1 MTIASPSELAR
12 RLGVAISDES
22 LILALTHRS
31 YAFENGGLPTN
42 ERLEFLGDSVLGLV
56 VTDTLYR
63 NYADQPEGQLARM
76 RAAIVNARSLA
87 DVARTFDLGEFI
99 RLGRGETSTGGA
111 DKASIL
117 SDTLEAV
124 LGAVYLELGLQ
135 VATELV
141 HSLFDPVI
149 ANAGELGAGLDWK
162 SSLQE
167 RTAEVGAG
175 VPQYLVEQS
184 GPPHDRQFEAYVQLG
199 DNRYGPGHGKSK
211 KEAEHIAAQIAWRAL
226 TPTNASNSDADF
238 SPNKTSGS
246 ESGAYSN
253 TASDSQVDLASR
265 GH

>member
-1 MTIASPSELAR
+1 MTLEPAELAR
-12 RLGVAISDES
+12 RIGVDISDDS

-63 NYADQPEGQLARM
+63 KYADQPEGQLARM

-87 DVARTFDLGEFI
+87 EVARTLDLGAFI

-135 VATELV
+135 AATDLI

-167 RTAEVGAG
+167 RAAEVGAG
-175 VPQYLVEQS
+175 VPQYLIEQS
-184 GPPHDRQFEAYVQLG
+184 GPPHDRKFEAYVQLS
-199 DNRYGPGHGKSK
+199 DDRYGPGHGKSK
-211 KEAEHIAAQIAWRAL
+211 KEAEHIAAQLAWRAL
-226 TPTNASNSDADF
+226 
-238 SPNKTSGS
+238 SPDKGDGSGGD
-246 ESGAYSN
+246 EA
-253 TASDSQVDLASR
+253 ASDTATR
-265 GH
+265 TE